1 MARRLVYEGLKPEAF
16 DQLKSKLQ
24 NMGLNLQHN
33 SGSFQEK
40 GVSGKYTY
48 IPETEMLELDELNV
62 GFPAS
67 MMLNEDSLEQ
77 RMTEAVVQHGG
88 KPRQA

>member
-1 MARRLVYEGLKPEAF
+1 MARRLLYEGLKPEAF

-24 NMGLNLQHN
+24 SMGLNLQHN
-33 SGSFQEK
+33 SGSFKEK
-40 GVSGKYTY
+40 GVSGRYTY
-48 IPETEMLELDELNV
+48 NPENEMLELDDLNI

-67 MMLNEDSLEQ
+67 MMLNLDSLEQ

-88 KPRQA
+88 RPQQA